1 MTREA
6 DTFVSLRQRAQFANQ
21 ERADLFVSI
30 HVNSVPSQECHAVET
45 YYLGPADDPRAE
57 QLAGKEN
64 HESGY
69 HLADFRRLLEGVYV
83 HVRQAE
89 SRKLAQVVQQEL
101 VSVLGDSNPAIRD
114 KGVRSAPFLVLVAS
128 ESPGILAEV
137 SCLSNDEEA
146 GRLADP
152 SLPPAHR
159 ARALP
164 RHPRVRGGPQPRRH
178 AGPGPREPVDDQ
190 EDRCPPCRHRSGH
203 LPQLDLGLE
212 RRSPRG
218 RELRRMAGRHGRP
231 APREEADPLRPGGP
245 RQPTDARPPPSPR
258 AGPDQGGL
266 RAGRA
271 GGARAAPAPDLAR
284 RRARGPADPRGR
296 GRARRG
302 PPGEPAEPPERGQ
315 GRRRRPDDRLRAVR
329 RLLRHGRAP
338 PHDDRRHRRRHDR
351 LLRHAGPLSD
361 RGGPADAHQRRGL
374 GGRAAHDARPGQA
387 PRRPVLHLHGPGVE
401 GEVELR
407 RRGARPRWSSPS

>member
-1 MTREA
+1 MVPPPDRLKRRVLRGAVRENVDTIRGLPPPSLRVSTRLRRGALQASLLVALPVLGLVAYNPLSGSAPDRAALLATAPAVLTFRAPKAIGPVTASLGVKKLVLDPGHGGTDSGARAWSVWEKEITLHIARELRTLLRRANYDVAMTRDA

-152 SLPPAHR
+152 SYR
-159 ARALP
+159 QRIARALFHGIHAYAEA
-164 RHPRVRGGPQPRRH
+164 RNRV
-178 AGPGPREPVDDQ
+178 AT
-190 EDRCPPCRHRSGH
+190 
-203 LPQLDLGLE
+203 L
-212 RRSPRG
+212 
-218 RELRRMAGRHGRP
+218 
-231 APREEADPLRPGGP
+231 
-245 RQPTDARPPPSPR
+245 
-258 AGPDQGGL
+258 
-266 RAGRA
+266 
-271 GGARAAPAPDLAR
+271 
-284 RRARGPADPRGR
+284 
-296 GRARRG
+296 
-302 PPGEPAEPPERGQ
+302 
-315 GRRRRPDDRLRAVR
+315 
-329 RLLRHGRAP
+329 
-338 PHDDRRHRRRHDR
+338 
-351 LLRHAGPLSD
+351 
-361 RGGPADAHQRRGL
+361 
-374 GGRAAHDARPGQA
+374 GQA
-387 PRRPVLHLHGPGVE
+387 PGRQ
-401 GEVELR
+401 
-407 RRGARPRWSSPS
+407 